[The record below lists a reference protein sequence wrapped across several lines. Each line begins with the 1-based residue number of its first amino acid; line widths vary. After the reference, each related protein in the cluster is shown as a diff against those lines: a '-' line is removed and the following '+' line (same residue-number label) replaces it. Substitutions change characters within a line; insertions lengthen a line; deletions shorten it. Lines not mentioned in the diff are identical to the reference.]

1 MIVLDRI
8 CKDRFISDYNKKA
21 DMYRDALREYDVPFR
36 ELSPGTNRYCVRI
49 DGYVF
54 KFAMDKY
61 GIRDNY
67 IEFSMSAE
75 LQPYVTK
82 TYECNG
88 LIVVAEYVT
97 VIDKEE
103 FRNSE
108 EPIKGILGILAS
120 RYLIGDVGYVTK
132 NYLNWGYR
140 EDGTLCILDYGF
152 IYKVSGEEVRCDRVN
167 KDGKVCG
174 TFLDYDENFKDLVC
188 PKCKAKYTFTDVRR
202 KMNMDYEEITI
213 ERAKSEC
220 YLMKSDTAI
229 VDDSTLKISCSAFDD
244 NIDDTEINKEETE
257 MLLNDNY
264 FDITEEESI
273 AAFDDAVLNYDP
285 NKIVHNH
292 VDECS
297 WENEIQTESYDEEF
311 ISDDED
317 TDDDVMEGLGSDLY
331 DNRNGDYFEADELI
345 YTLANIFKSVVMFT
359 SERIQ
364 DSDIPE
370 GFYKYELKGDPDY
383 EFPYEIGTKVIL
395 DFYGTIL
402 SPNPICD
409 LTDDVMFE
417 IDLDDFALL
426 NKEVTIDE
434 YKELIKNHREAEGK
448 SVDDEPECECDFDMD
463 EDEEFIEDPEE
474 PEYYEEDE
482 ADKVETEDVE
492 EEVVIE
498 ETVCDSEEEEE
509 ETLPTEEDT
518 VIPGDAFETP
528 EIEDDEDCE
537 YEDSDEDEDDEEES
551 EDEEEEE
558 LFDGKSFAEAVMEE
572 AFEETVEQS
581 IISEEEVAELLEES
595 DEDEEDE
602 EDEIEEHE
610 TSSFTSWCPPKAEL
624 EQLLRE
630 EEEED
635 RNRAMN
641 KRHKH
646 NKKYR

>member
-1 MIVLDRI
+1 MIRLDRI
-8 CKDRFISDYNKKA
+8 CKDKLISDYNKKA
-21 DMYRDALREYDVPFR
+21 DLYRDALREFEVPFR

-229 VDDSTLKISCSAFDD
+229 VDDTTLKISCSAFDEND
-244 NIDDTEINKEETE
+244 NNEIIKEESE
-257 MLLNDNY
+257 ML
-264 FDITEEESI
+264 FDENCFEMTEEESI
-273 AAFDDAVLNYDP
+273 AAFNSAVLNFDP
-285 NKIVHNH
+285 NNFRSHGH
-292 VDECS
+292 TDDHTSAYDEYNADHCY
-297 WENEIQTESYDEEF
+297 NDASYDDYIEDEEK
-311 ISDDED
+311 DEII
-317 TDDDVMEGLGSDLY
+317 EGLGADLY
-331 DNRNGDYFEADELI
+331 DNRNGEYYESDEII
-345 YTLANIFKSVVMFT
+345 YTLADIFKSVVLFT
-359 SERIQ
+359 HERLQ
-364 DSDIPE
+364 DTDVPD

-383 EFPYEIGTKVIL
+383 EFPYEIRTKVIL

-402 SPNPICD
+402 TPNPICD
-409 LTDDVMFE
+409 LVDDTIFE
-417 IDLDDFALL
+417 INLDDFALL

-434 YKELIKNHREAEGK
+434 YKELIKNHREADTEP
-448 SVDDEPECECDFDMD
+448 VDDDVECECDFDMD
-463 EDEEFIEDPEE
+463 DEFVEDPEE
-474 PEYYEEDE
+474 PVYHED
-482 ADKVETEDVE
+482 DSDDVE
-492 EEVVIE
+492 EDDPIDE
-498 ETVCDSEEEEE
+498 EDVCEPEEEVED
-509 ETLPTEEDT
+509 LPTEEDT

-528 EIEDDEDCE
+528 EIEDEEDCE
-537 YEDSDEDEDDEEES
+537 CEES
-551 EDEEEEE
+551 EEETDDEDEEE
-558 LFDGKSFAEAVMEE
+558 LFDGKTFAEAVMEE

-581 IISEEEVAELLEES
+581 IISEDEVAELLEDS
-595 DEDEEDE
+595 DDDIEDEEDSDDNI
-602 EDEIEEHE
+602 EDE
-610 TSSFTSWCPPKAEL
+610 TNVKSFSSWCPPKEEL
-624 EQLLRE
+624 EQLLKE